1 MKTIVTLLVLLALV
15 TPAAAADPP
24 AQTFAAPIDRVWSVT
39 LAVLK
44 SLGWGIETA
53 DRSIGWI
60 TTESRRLEGED
71 YAVYA
76 KGTRHK
82 LVVRVK
88 EAPSNRTTVNVERT
102 VFKRERILWIDKD
115 EPLTTTD
122 QTVEKSLLD
131 AIGKS
136 L

>member
-1 MKTIVTLLVLLALV
+1 MKAIVTLLVLLALV

-24 AQTFAAPIDRVWSVT
+24 AQTFAAPIDRVWAVT

-44 SLGWGIETA
+44 SLGWGIDTA

-71 YAVYA
+71 YVVYA
-76 KGTRHK
+76 KGSRHK

-88 EAPSNRTTVNVERT
+88 EASSNRTTVNVERT

-122 QTVEKSLLD
+122 QTVEKSILD

>member
-1 MKTIVTLLVLLALV
+1 MKAIVTLLVLLALV

-24 AQTFAAPIDRVWSVT
+24 AQTFAAPIDRVWAVT

-44 SLGWGIETA
+44 SLGWGIDTA

-71 YAVYA
+71 YVVYA
-76 KGTRHK
+76 KGSRHK

-88 EAPSNRTTVNVERT
+88 EASSNRTTVNVERT

-115 EPLTTTD
+115 EPLSTTD
-122 QTVEKSLLD
+122 QTVEKSILD